1 MSGKK
6 VSPPEESNNNNAESN
21 PVNKNK
27 CGVIMP
33 IADTEGYPTGHWL
46 DVREIIYE
54 AISNAGFEPNLV
66 SFDIGVSTIHK
77 TIVQNLYFNDIVVC
91 DISSRN
97 ANVMFELGMR
107 LAFDKPT
114 VIIKDDNTP
123 YSFDIAGIEHLNYP
137 HDLRYKNIE
146 KFKENLTS
154 KIKNTISAFNKD
166 PENFSIFLKH
176 FGDFKVPK
184 IDQKEVGVQEIII
197 DDIKEMKNL
206 LMQINNK
213 DVEIVNNNDEFYSN
227 GILYTK
233 HYDYHTPDGIQHDK
247 LITLRSLIEIDLNLK
262 VIAILRSENNFII
275 RIEGPFSPAQIHKL
289 KINISTLLDN
299 I

>member
-1 MSGKK
+1 
-6 VSPPEESNNNNAESN
+6 
-21 PVNKNK
+21 
-27 CGVIMP
+27 MP
-33 IADTEGYPTGHWL
+33 IADTEGYPSGHWL
-46 DVREIIYE
+46 DVREIIYQ
-54 AISNAGFEPNLV
+54 AVRQAGFEPNLV

-146 KFKENLTS
+146 KFKENLAS

-166 PENFSIFLKH
+166 PDNFSVFLKH
-176 FGDFKVPK
+176 FGDFTVPK
-184 IDQKEVGVQEIII
+184 LEQKEVGFQEVILDEIKELKNQLNEINSPKAYPEIKNEFQNYLDDVSAKNQISFNLSKNI
-197 DDIKEMKNL
+197 DDNKITEIMNNIKNDL
-206 LMQINNK
+206 QINFDYK
-213 DVEIVNNNDEFYSN
+213 TMHFLDSN
-227 GILYTK
+227 IPT
-233 HYDYHTPDGIQHDK
+233 K
-247 LITLRSLIEIDLNLK
+247 LILTGKFTPGQRHRIKYFID
-262 VIAILRSENNFII
+262 VIANPS
-275 RIEGPFSPAQIHKL
+275 
-289 KINISTLLDN
+289 
-299 I
+299 

>member
-6 VSPPEESNNNNAESN
+6 VRTPEENNNNSGSN
-21 PVNKNK
+21 PVDKSK

-33 IADTEGYPTGHWL
+33 IADTEGYPAGHWL

-54 AISNAGFEPNLV
+54 AIRNAGFEPNLV

-146 KFKENLTS
+146 KFKENLTG

-166 PENFSIFLKH
+166 PKNFSIFLKH
-176 FGDFKVPK
+176 FGDFKVPR

-197 DDIKEMKNL
+197 DDIKEMKSL
-206 LMQINNK
+206 LRQINNR
-213 DVEIVNNNDEFYSN
+213 DIETVNNDEFYSN
-227 GILYTK
+227 GIRYTE
-233 HYDYHTPDGIQHDK
+233 HYDYHAPEGIPYNK
-247 LITLRSLIEIDLNLK
+247 LITLQNLMKVDLDLEIISIIRSNN
-262 VIAILRSENNFII
+262 AFILRIK
-275 RIEGPFSPAQIHKL
+275 GPFSPAQIHKL
-289 KINISTLLDN
+289 KINISQLLDS